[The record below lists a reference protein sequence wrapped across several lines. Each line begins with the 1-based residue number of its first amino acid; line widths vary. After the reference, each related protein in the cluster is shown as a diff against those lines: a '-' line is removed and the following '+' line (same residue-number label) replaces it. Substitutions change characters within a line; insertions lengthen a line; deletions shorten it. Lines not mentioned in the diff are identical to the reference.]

1 MSAVECS
8 GCHSI
13 FYWDGVGDE
22 LPEECVVVE
31 SKYYCDDCEKSVLI
45 KVPMVTSAYEN

>member
-8 GCHSI
+8 RCHSI
-13 FYWDGVGDE
+13 FYWDVKEE
-22 LPEECVVVE
+22 LPEGCVMVE

-45 KVPMVTSAYEN
+45 RVPMVTSAYEN